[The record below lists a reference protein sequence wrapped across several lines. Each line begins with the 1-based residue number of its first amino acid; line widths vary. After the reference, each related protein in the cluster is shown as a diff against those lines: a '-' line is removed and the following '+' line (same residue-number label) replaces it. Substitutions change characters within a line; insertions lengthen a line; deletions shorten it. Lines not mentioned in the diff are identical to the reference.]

1 VSYIIN
7 AFTGKF
13 DFVDTTSIPPG
24 TVAGLTGNSGGIVG
38 PDGSNNIN
46 LLGNNTQGINIAGNA
61 GTNTLTISGI
71 NSSETQLGVV
81 ELATAVETTTGT
93 STTQA
98 VHPSGLN
105 TKLGPQTLNALIYG
119 QGGAGTNLASLGA
132 ATDGQLPI
140 GSTGNPPVLASLTQ
154 PAAGIT
160 IAGGP
165 GTITFSLAN
174 DLLAL
179 ENLAGVGF
187 AVRSAADTWVQRT
200 LANAADGSISFTNGN
215 GVSGNPTILLN
226 DRVRMQGPYWE
237 NLGFTYTVG
246 TGTFTIHSADGTA
259 LSASNPGIIVLPSK
273 TSFGSFLKYNITA
286 NQAFIDDNGASEII
300 GNLFGLTTGVA
311 FAQDVPFYIY
321 AVTNDALNAIAF
333 MISRIPN
340 RTLSP
345 AAANI
350 GMPSTPAA
358 DIQSSFF
365 SFDNITAADY
375 ESNPSVCIGSFRMR
389 MSNLDDWTV
398 QTLAANDG
406 IGLFQENQ
414 SFTLALGSF
423 GAATG
428 TYILANGG
436 TAPVFTTNFLQ
447 YSLDRTGK
455 VTLHYFLDGDG
466 GADGAGAVIT
476 RMIVPFIQ
484 ASANGFA
491 IGNGFA
497 SYAAGVTNEGT
508 YQFFDT
514 AVNNVRFNIMTSAIA
529 NVTNSLF
536 TNGARTLSG
545 NITYFLSI
553 AL

>member
-1 VSYIIN
+1 MAYIIN
-7 AFTGKF
+7 PFTGKF
-13 DFVDTTSIPPG
+13 DFTDTTSIPPG
-24 TVAGLTGNSGGIVG
+24 TVAGLTGNSGGVVG

-46 LLGNNTQGINIAGNA
+46 ILGDNTQGINIVGNG
-61 GTNTLTISGI
+61 GTNTLTVSGI
-71 NSSETQLGVV
+71 NASESQIGVM

-93 STTQA
+93 SITQA

-165 GTITFSLAN
+165 GTITFALAN

-200 LANAADGSISFTNGN
+200 MANASDGSISFTNGN
-215 GVSGNPTILLN
+215 GVAGNPTVALN
-226 DRVRMQGPYWE
+226 NRVRMQGVYWE
-237 NLGFTYTVG
+237 NLGITYSAG
-246 TGTFTIHSADGTA
+246 TGVFSITSADGSA
-259 LSASNPGIIVLPSK
+259 LSSSNPGIIVMPNK
-273 TSFGSFLKYNITA
+273 GAFGASLKYTVTA
-286 NQAFIDDNGASEII
+286 NQSFIDDNGASEII

-311 FAQDVPFYIY
+311 FAQDVPFFIY
-321 AVTNDALNAIAF
+321 AVTNDALDTIAF

-340 RTLSP
+340 RTSSP

-350 GMPSTPAA
+350 GMPSSAVA

-365 SFDNITAADY
+365 SIDNVTAADY
-375 ESNPSVCIGSFRMR
+375 ESNPCICIGSFRMR
-389 MSNLDDWTV
+389 MSAADDWTV

-406 IGLFQENQ
+406 IGQFQENQ

-447 YSLDRTGK
+447 Y
-455 VTLHYFLDGDG
+455 TLNRQGIVLLNYFLDGDG
-466 GADGAGAVIT
+466 GADGAGVVIT
-476 RMIVPFIQ
+476 RMVVPFIS
-484 ASANGFA
+484 ASQNAFA

-497 SYAAGVTNEGT
+497 SYAAGATNEAT

-514 AVNNVRFNIMTSAIA
+514 AVPNVRFNIMTSAIA
-529 NVTNSLF
+529 NITNSLF

-545 NITYFLSI
+545 NLTFLIST